1 MREGPGPA
9 HYEPYDPHNQIPSI
23 KLGPG
28 FSSGKETPENIKCK
42 KLYKKW
48 SAFDSNINK
57 EQLLIDEEM
66 ERIEKKELEILM
78 MSRGLRNIINE
89 RIERNGGV
97 KLKKKRK
104 RKRKKKIVIPERIGW

>member
-1 MREGPGPA
+1 MRSPFFYSRIRG
-9 HYEPYDPHNQIPSI
+9 SI
-23 KLGPG
+23 NR
-28 FSSGKETPENIKCK
+28 FMRYNE
-42 KLYKKW
+42 
-48 SAFDSNINK
+48 
-57 EQLLIDEEM
+57 EEM

-104 RKRKKKIVIPERIGW
+104 RKRKKKKEKRKRKNKK